1 MYGYC
6 CRFMRWV
13 GLTRFAIFWVST
25 EPYLVEVYLS
35 VASLWA
41 AFVLF
46 EPPSNFAAYPI
57 SFALVESIQGQES
70 AWAVMALVGAILK
83 ITGLAIR
90 LLLPTRMT
98 VTAYLM
104 RSMGLAI
111 SGFFWMLMGAS
122 ALVGNPDSI
131 FPIWGPL
138 TALAAW
144 RTLVKFLLK
153 PGVA

>member
-1 MYGYC
+1 
-6 CRFMRWV
+6 MRYA
-13 GLTRFAIFWVST
+13 GLTRFAIFWVGT

-46 EPPSNFAAYPI
+46 TPPSNFASFPM

-70 AWAVMALVGAILK
+70 AWATMALVGAILK
-83 ITGLAIR
+83 IIGLAIR
-90 LLLPTRMT
+90 LLLPLRMT
-98 VTAYLM
+98 VTSYLM
-104 RSMGLAI
+104 RSMGLAF
-111 SGFFWMLMGAS
+111 SGFFWMLMGVS
-122 ALVGNPDSI
+122 ALVGNPDSL
-131 FPIWGPL
+131 FSIWGPL

-153 PGVA
+153 PGVV